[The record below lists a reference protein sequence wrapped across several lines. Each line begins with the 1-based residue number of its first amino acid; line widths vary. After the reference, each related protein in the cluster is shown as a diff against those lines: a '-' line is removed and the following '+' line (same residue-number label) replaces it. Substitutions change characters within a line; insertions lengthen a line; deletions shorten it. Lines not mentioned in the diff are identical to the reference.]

1 MSVIALS
8 HITKDYGGGHGVFDV
23 SFAVEQGEVFGFL
36 GPNGAGKT
44 TTIRQLMGFLAP
56 DSGTCTINGLDCRT
70 QTAAI
75 QKNMGYIPGEPA
87 LPDDMRGGEFIRF
100 LAAYRG
106 MRGTGRAGELC
117 ERFELD
123 ASGRIRRMSKGMK
136 QKVAIVCAL
145 MHDPAVLI
153 LDEPTSGLDPLM
165 QNRFIDLILEEKQ
178 RGKTVLMSSHM
189 FEEVERTCARV
200 GILREGRL
208 AAVEEIGT
216 LKARRSRTYSVT
228 LSTPDA
234 AAAFAAAPGPAGA
247 GCAGLH
253 GDGARAGRHVR
264 SDHRDGPVSGDVHRR
279 ARVKVWRT
287 CSCTITERRRRA
299 DERCAFPAQRKI
311 AVENMGGFCG
321 RAFAVCVHDHSHVRP
336 QAQRHTGRDR
346 DGHASAHEYGGHAG
360 GQQLA
365 GRVPHQLSVRLSAA
379 ASASGIFHSGGEPAG
394 RALGG
399 HGQYGLSAG
408 LAQHPGAGSAHPGA
422 GAHCGRYAA
431 YRLLYGAG
439 PWAAPPRCF
448 PASWM
453 SPPISW

>member
-1 MSVIALS
+1 
-8 HITKDYGGGHGVFDV
+8 
-23 SFAVEQGEVFGFL
+23 
-36 GPNGAGKT
+36 
-44 TTIRQLMGFLAP
+44 
-56 DSGTCTINGLDCRT
+56 
-70 QTAAI
+70 
-75 QKNMGYIPGEPA
+75 MGYIPGEPA

-234 AAAFAAAPGPAGA
+234 AAAFCGRARPAGA

-264 SDHRDGPVSGDVHRR
+264 SDRRDGPVSGDVHRFAASKSGGRVPALLRKGGAELMNGVLFRRSARSLWKTWVVFAAVLSLYVSMITAMFDPKLNATLDEIVTAMPQLMNMVGMQAGSSSLGGFLINYLYGFLLLLLPLVFSILAANRLVARWVDTGSMAYLLASPNTR
-279 ARVKVWRT
+279 ARV
-287 CSCTITERRRRA
+287 
-299 DERCAFPAQRKI
+299 
-311 AVENMGGFCG
+311 
-321 RAFAVCVHDHSHVRP
+321 
-336 QAQRHTGRDR
+336 
-346 DGHASAHEYGGHAG
+346 
-360 GQQLA
+360 
-365 GRVPHQLSVRLSAA
+365 
-379 ASASGIFHSGGEPAG
+379 
-394 RALGG
+394 
-399 HGQYGLSAG
+399 
-408 LAQHPGAGSAHPGA
+408 GAPGA

-431 YRLLYGAG
+431 CRLLYGAG
-439 PWAAPPRCF
+439 RGLRRRDVSRRAGCPRLSRGERRAAV
-448 PASWM
+448 PASGAGRVLLFRLLPVQRE
-453 SPPISW
+453 PPFRGAGRGRSRAVFPHPHAGQHGRPAGKD